1 MKFCDPLASTLLLAL
16 TIALPTTSH
25 PKSNPRVLE
34 TRPPQYKAGTHDLFA
49 SPESRHL
56 RLPHD
61 RWTHPTPLQARSIML
76 NALDY
81 LDNEWVGLY
90 ASIQNFLPIPAAS
103 TGLAQLYDQ
112 VYSHSLL
119 TWVGNEPERNF
130 LTMTVGFIQ
139 LQMRGQAGA
148 AIPWVFVSAFA
159 ERLRLATRNGFCGGY
174 TAHYANPTA
183 GVGVVVTLTTVA
195 MVAAAA

>member
-1 MKFCDPLASTLLLAL
+1 
-16 TIALPTTSH
+16 
-25 PKSNPRVLE
+25 
-34 TRPPQYKAGTHDLFA
+34 
-49 SPESRHL
+49 
-56 RLPHD
+56 
-61 RWTHPTPLQARSIML
+61 ML

-81 LDNEWVGLY
+81 LDNEWVWLY
-90 ASIQNFLPIPAAS
+90 TSIATFLPIPAAS

-119 TWVGNEPERNF
+119 TWVGDEPERNF

-159 ERLRLATRNGFCGGY
+159 ERLRLATRHGFCGGY

>member
-1 MKFCDPLASTLLLAL
+1 
-16 TIALPTTSH
+16 
-25 PKSNPRVLE
+25 
-34 TRPPQYKAGTHDLFA
+34 
-49 SPESRHL
+49 
-56 RLPHD
+56 
-61 RWTHPTPLQARSIML
+61 ML

-81 LDNEWVGLY
+81 LESEWVGLY

-119 TWVGNEPERNF
+119 TWVGDEPERNF
-130 LTMTVGFIQ
+130 LTMTVGFVQ
-139 LQMRGQAGA
+139 LQMKGQAGA

-159 ERLRLATRNGFCGGY
+159 ERLRLATRHGFCGGY

>member
-1 MKFCDPLASTLLLAL
+1 MKFCDPLASTILLTLTLTLA
-16 TIALPTTSH
+16 TISH
-25 PKSNPRVLE
+25 PTSSPRDLE
-34 TRPPQYKAGTHDLFA
+34 TRRPQLEARTHDLLA
-49 SPESRHL
+49 SPEPRRRRFPYS
-56 RLPHD
+56 P
-61 RWTHPTPLQARSIML
+61 WTHPTRLQARSIML

-90 ASIQNFLPIPAAS
+90 TSIATFLPIPSAS
-103 TGLAQLYDQ
+103 TGLAHLYDQ

>member
-1 MKFCDPLASTLLLAL
+1 MSTILLVL
-16 TIALPTTSH
+16 TLTLPTISYLTLNS
-25 PKSNPRVLE
+25 RELAIR
-34 TRPPQYKAGTHDLFA
+34 RPQLKARANNLIAFPNA
-49 SPESRHL
+49 RHFYD
-56 RLPHD
+56 P
-61 RWTHPTPLQARSIML
+61 WTHPTPLQARSVML

-81 LDNEWVGLY
+81 LDSEWIGLY
-90 ASIQNFLPIPAAS
+90 TSIANYLPIPSAS

-119 TWVGNEPERNF
+119 TWVGDEPERNLF
-130 LTMTVGFIQ
+130 TMTVGFVQ
-139 LQMRGQAGA
+139 LQIKGQAGA

-174 TAHYANPTA
+174 TAHYANPTK
-183 GVGVVVTLTTVA
+183 GVGIVVTLTTLA